1 MRFSGQMR
9 RALLTIGVSLLALG
23 AGARA
28 EEAAP
33 MEAAEPYKLIRSLQ
47 NIQDQVISGDISALD
62 MQRFLL
68 EEIDRRLRE
77 ANASVFDDTRNV
89 DAALIYAMSGGNPS
103 TLDLLAQRDVSGN
116 FDNRITSI
124 LRRYLN
130 GRGAGAVKQLK
141 EVVPEYRFTTIGPY
155 LQLIGANA
163 MMETDKE
170 TALKYFDWARLEA
183 PGTIIEEAA
192 LRRAL
197 MMTSRSGDT
206 AAALPYARRYARRYM
221 SSPYASQFAD
231 VFVALAIDNPKA
243 LPPAEIEASLSL
255 VERRRQREIYLRL
268 ARRAA
273 INGDKPL
280 TDFAAG
286 RAKALSETDEASPLA
301 LAKLYSG
308 LVDIPS
314 DGIEDVLNRLSGIP
328 DQDLSPKDR
337 FLRDAARIVAEEV
350 MAPPSADSLAQANRD
365 SADKEY
371 RDRMSELALDA
382 ETTGS
387 TDPGPASATD
397 QPAASET
404 APRSEALDAR
414 MDQAENL
421 VASGR
426 ARLKDIDALLSKES
440 E

>member
-1 MRFSGQMR
+1 MSFSVHIR
-9 RALLTIGVSLLALG
+9 RAFLTVGVSLLAL
-23 AGARA
+23 AAAARA
-28 EEAAP
+28 EDAAP
-33 MEAAEPYKLIRSLQ
+33 VDAAEPYKLVRSLQ

-77 ANASVFDDTRNV
+77 ADASVFDDTRNV

-141 EVVPEYRFTTIGPY
+141 EVVPEYRYTTIGPY

-197 MMTSRSGDT
+197 MITSRSGDT

-221 SSPYASQFAD
+221 NSPYASQFAD
-231 VFVALAIDNPKA
+231 IFVALAIDHPKA
-243 LPPAEIEASLSL
+243 LPPVEIEASLEL
-255 VERRRQREIYLRL
+255 VERRRQREIFLRL

-286 RAKALSETDEASPLA
+286 RAKALSEPDEASPLA

-314 DGIEDVLNRLSGIP
+314 DGIEDVLNRLGGIA

-337 FLRDAARIVAEEV
+337 FLRDAARIVAAEV
-350 MAPPSADSLAQANRD
+350 MAPPNADSLAQANRD
-365 SADKEY
+365 MADKEY
-371 RDRMSELALDA
+371 RDRMSALALDA

-387 TDPGPASATD
+387 TDPTAASVSE

-404 APRSEALDAR
+404 APRSQALDAR

-426 ARLKDIDALLSKES
+426 ARLKDIDALLAKES

>member
-1 MRFSGQMR
+1 M
-9 RALLTIGVSLLALG
+9 
-23 AGARA
+23 
-28 EEAAP
+28 
-33 MEAAEPYKLIRSLQ
+33 
-47 NIQDQVISGDISALD
+47 
-62 MQRFLL
+62 
-68 EEIDRRLRE
+68 
-77 ANASVFDDTRNV
+77 
-89 DAALIYAMSGGNPS
+89 
-103 TLDLLAQRDVSGN
+103 
-116 FDNRITSI
+116 
-124 LRRYLN
+124 
-130 GRGAGAVKQLK
+130 
-141 EVVPEYRFTTIGPY
+141 PEYRFTTIGPY

-206 AAALPYARRYARRYM
+206 TAALPYARRYARRYM
-221 SSPYASQFAD
+221 NSPYASQFAD
-231 VFVALAIDNPKA
+231 VFVALAIDHPKA
-243 LPPAEIEASLSL
+243 LPPEEIEAALSL

-280 TDFAAG
+280 TDFATA
-286 RAKALSETDEASPLA
+286 RAKALSEPDETSPLA

-314 DGIEDVLNRLSGIP
+314 DGIEDVLTRLGGIA

-337 FLRDAARIVAEEV
+337 FLRDAAQIVAEEV
-350 MAPPSADSLAQANRD
+350 MAPPDADSLAQANRD
-365 SADKEY
+365 MSDKEY

-387 TDPGPASATD
+387 TDP
-397 QPAASET
+397 QPAPDLQQPTGSET
-404 APRSEALDAR
+404 APAAKPWMRGWIRRKISSLPVGPGSRTSMRSWRRKANNHDRCFGTCHRSRRWRCER
-414 MDQAENL
+414 TENQRL
-421 VASGR
+421 SGR
-426 ARLKDIDALLSKES
+426 KRRPGPGTGFRRFSRRGVVRLRRLRNHG
-440 E
+440 

>member
-1 MRFSGQMR
+1 M
-9 RALLTIGVSLLALG
+9 SLLALG
-23 AGARA
+23 VGARA
-28 EEAAP
+28 QEAAP
-33 MEAAEPYKLIRSLQ
+33 VEVTEPYKLVRSLQ

-89 DAALIYAMSGGNPS
+89 DAALVYAMSGGNPD

-116 FDNRITSI
+116 FDNRVTSI

-155 LQLIGANA
+155 LELIGANA
-163 MMETDKE
+163 MMETDKA
-170 TALKYFDWARLEA
+170 TALKFFDWARLEA

-221 SSPYASQFAD
+221 NSPYASQFAD
-231 VFVALAIDNPKA
+231 IFVALAIDHPKA

-280 TDFAAG
+280 TDFASG
-286 RAKALSETDEASPLA
+286 RAKTLSEPNETSPLA

-314 DGIEDVLNRLSGIP
+314 DGIEDVLNRLGKIP

-337 FLRDAARIVAEEV
+337 FLRDAAQIVAEEV
-350 MAPPSADSLAQANRD
+350 LAPPNADSLAQAKRD
-365 SADKEY
+365 MADKEY

-387 TDPGPASATD
+387 TDPQPASD
-397 QPAASET
+397 SQQPAGAET
-404 APRSEALDAR
+404 APRSQALDAR
-414 MDQAENL
+414 MDQAESL
-421 VASGR
+421 VATGR
-426 ARLKDIDALLSKES
+426 ARLKDIDALLAKES